1 MFLVSDTSQNREK
14 RIRSFLTKDDCAIAV
29 LLAAAHFEWS
39 VSRAILAL
47 GTKPNKELHTI
58 LAFCHGLEKYKDIW
72 AQEVVPR
79 RNIGRLP
86 TVIKEWAT
94 FKKAFK
100 LRHSLI
106 HGRNSCSLAYAEP
119 RVFSILQASCDIHQV
134 CDDEGVNLHARLKV
148 RRKPQVT

>member
-1 MFLVSDTSQNREK
+1 MFLVSDAPENREK

-47 GTKPNKELHTI
+47 GTKPNKELRTI
-58 LAFCHGLEKYKDIW
+58 LASCYGLERYKDLW
-72 AQEVVPR
+72 AQEVVPG

-86 TVIKEWAT
+86 VVIKEWAT
-94 FKKAFK
+94 FKKAFD

-119 RVFSILQASCDIHQV
+119 RVISILQASHNVHHACAI
-134 CDDEGVNLHARLKV
+134 EGVDLHIRLKV
-148 RRKPQVT
+148 RRKRREK

>member
-1 MFLVSDTSQNREK
+1 MFLVSDASENREE

-47 GTKPNKELHTI
+47 GTKPNKELRTI
-58 LAFCHGLEKYKDIW
+58 LASCYGLERYKGLW
-72 AQEVVPR
+72 AQEVVLG

-94 FKKAFK
+94 FKKAFD

-119 RVFSILQASCDIHQV
+119 RVISILQASRDVHHACAV
-134 CDDEGVNLHARLKV
+134 EGVDLHVRLKV
-148 RRKPQVT
+148 RRKSREK